1 MKQSIVKRTKYL
13 PEKEWSNDY
22 GTFHVHGIVFE
33 NGDFGEYSSK
43 DKEQTKFIAGQSST
57 YEMTGSPGRQ
67 KIKPVAPDQQSFV
80 SGGPSLPKQTK
91 DDKNRAFALSYAK
104 DIIVAQ
110 IGHGRISHGDTTS
123 NYTFDEMELLQL
135 AETFNAFLN
144 GEKKQEPI
152 ESQPIP
158 KADPSDDLP
167 F

>member
-80 SGGPSLPKQTK
+80 SGGPSIPKQTK

-104 DIIVAQ
+104 DIACANLP
-110 IGHGRISHGDTTS
+110 GWKL
-123 NYTFDEMELLQL
+123 DEMELLQL

-158 KADPSDDLP
+158 KEDPSDDLP

>member
-1 MKQSIVKRTKYL
+1 MKQSKVTQAKYL
-13 PEKEWSNDY
+13 NKTWSNDY
-22 GTFHVHGIVFE
+22 GTFHVHGIAFE

-43 DKEQTKFIAGQSST
+43 SIEQDYFVVGQSST
-57 YEMTGSPGRQ
+57 YEMTGTPGRQ

-80 SGGPSLPKQTK
+80 SGGPSIPKDQPRQSK

-104 DIIVAQ
+104 DIV
-110 IGHGRISHGDTTS
+110 IGFLNNSDVRE
-123 NYTFDEMELLQL
+123 YTFDEMELLQL
-135 AETFNAFLN
+135 AETFNAWLN

-158 KADPSDDLP
+158 EEDPTDDLP

>member
-1 MKQSIVKRTKYL
+1 MKQSIVKQAKYL
-13 PEKEWSNDY
+13 NKTWSNDY
-22 GTFHVHGIVFE
+22 GTFHVHGIAFE

-43 DKEQTKFIAGQSST
+43 DQVQDKFIEGQSST

-80 SGGPSLPKQTK
+80 SGGPSLPKQSK

-104 DIIVAQ
+104 DIACANLA
-110 IGHGRISHGDTTS
+110 GWKL
-123 NYTFDEMELLQL
+123 DEMELLQL

-152 ESQPIP
+152 ESAPIP
-158 KADPSDDLP
+158 KEDPTDDLP